1 MSRATDP
8 ASPIAAAI
16 SGNLAVSDIVILVT
30 DGTDGA
36 DAILPILS
44 PPTKIFFLTL
54 HSELIFFPPRK
65 GFRNASAPSVKLDF
79 CGIGE
84 FSDVTIKMTRLGL

>member
-1 MSRATDP
+1 MAV
-8 ASPIAAAI
+8 AI

-36 DAILPILS
+36 DGADGILPILS
-44 PPTKIFFLTL
+44 PPKKIFFLTL
-54 HSELIFFPPRK
+54 PSEFIFFPPRK
-65 GFRNASAPSVKLDF
+65 GFRNASVPSVKLDF
-79 CGIGE
+79 CGIGA